1 LRVDDVDMMA
11 EQIAD
16 LLRRANAGGTT
27 AVERV
32 QLLAQAVGL
41 AVDPLH
47 QLTLTMLIADAAGRA
62 AHDAAG
68 RAVRGEGQPQGKPA
82 TWAEIGAAAHLS
94 KDTVFRQFHGGE
106 ALTWSP
112 AARGVRQA
120 VRRPAT
126 GEAS

>member
-1 LRVDDVDMMA
+1 MDNVDMMA

-16 LLRRANAGGTT
+16 LIRQANAEEATPT
-27 AVERV
+27 ERV

-47 QLTLTMLIADAAGRA
+47 QLELVMLVADTAGRA

-68 RAVRGEGQPQGKPA
+68 RALRGEGRPEGRVA
-82 TWAEIGAAAHLS
+82 TWTEIGRAADLS
-94 KDTVFRQFHGGE
+94 KDTAFRQFHGGD
-106 ALTWSP
+106 ALSWSP

-120 VRRPAT
+120 VRRPAV
-126 GEAS
+126 GEAR

>member
-1 LRVDDVDMMA
+1 MDNVDMMA

-16 LLRRANAGGTT
+16 LVRQANADEATPT
-27 AVERV
+27 ERV

-47 QLTLTMLIADAAGRA
+47 QLELVMLVADMAGRA

-68 RAVRGEGQPQGKPA
+68 RALRGEGRPGGKPA
-82 TWAEIGAAAHLS
+82 TWTEIGGAADLS
-94 KDTVFRQFHGGE
+94 KDTAFRQFHGGT
-106 ALTWSP
+106 ALSWSP

-120 VRRPAT
+120 VRRPAS
-126 GEAS
+126 GEAR

>member
-1 LRVDDVDMMA
+1 MDNVDMMA

-16 LLRRANAGGTT
+16 LIRRANAEETT
-27 AVERV
+27 PTECV

-47 QLTLTMLIADAAGRA
+47 QLELVMLVADTAGRA

-68 RAVRGEGQPQGKPA
+68 RALRGEGRPEGKAA
-82 TWAEIGAAAHLS
+82 TWTEIGGAAALS
-94 KDTVFRQFHGGE
+94 KDTAFRQFHGGT
-106 ALTWSP
+106 ALSWSP

-120 VRRPAT
+120 VRRPAS
-126 GEAS
+126 GEAR